1 MAPSACDQKKAEIVR
16 HAEIQ
21 CSAEVNQAKATY
33 ELKCLELKKSYE
45 ARKNQACRDLEQQ
58 ELEEL
63 GEIKRLYE
71 VELEP
76 IKAKHAEKLS
86 AIRERYRIAAP
97 ETGLDA
103 SAISET
109 PSSPT
114 LVVVSVSH
122 TPQNRGASV
131 CKEPNVQFFSSD
143 LPISNRLRLATR
155 ILSQVTD
162 PLTIPRNLGTRQTP
176 PSQPLPMRQHASQ
189 CLPLT

>member
-45 ARKNQACRDLEQQ
+45 ARKNRACRDLEKQ

-71 VELEP
+71 AELEP

-86 AIRERYRIAAP
+86 AIREQYRIATP
-97 ETGLDA
+97 EAGLHA

-114 LVVVSVSH
+114 LVAVPVSH
-122 TPQNRGASV
+122 TSQNCGESV
-131 CKEPNVQFFSSD
+131 CKEPNVQF
-143 LPISNRLRLATR
+143 LAAT
-155 ILSQVTD
+155 
-162 PLTIPRNLGTRQTP
+162 
-176 PSQPLPMRQHASQ
+176 
-189 CLPLT
+189 C